1 MTNPVWK
8 IRVDIALTRLQEDR
22 WTAPAV
28 RYMEIIDEVAAGR
41 GSAADIARR
50 AGSPDMVEKALGRVT
65 QALLGDDAA
74 PGLDQGGWYEVEGER
89 YRVAP
94 DFAEV
99 WIAARD
105 AQRRMQ
111 ARQAI

>member
-1 MTNPVWK
+1 MDNAVWK
-8 IRVDIALTRLQEDR
+8 TRVDTALSRLDRDR

-28 RYMEIIDEVAAGR
+28 PDMEIVEPVASGR
-41 GSAADIARR
+41 RPPPPIARR
-50 AGSPDMVEKALGRVT
+50 AGSPDLVAKALDRVT
-65 QALLGDDAA
+65 RALLGDDAA
-74 PGLDQGGWYEVEGER
+74 PRLDEGGWYENDGER

-94 DFAEV
+94 DFAAE
-99 WIAARD
+99 WLTARD